1 MYVNFTIITQQKRQ
15 VIFFIWFILFIFS
28 VLSKGYAQVTHDT
41 LIAYRNYTIADS
53 LSSQGYYEQ
62 SLVHFNKAIPI
73 YATAKAWERVAR
85 CYNKISVFQR
95 RDKQYQES
103 LSNAKKALEICQKH
117 LPKNHLEA
125 AFAYDNIGNSY
136 NHKSS
141 NFKISLK
148 YLKKALKVREFI
160 EDTIGISD
168 SYHALGNLYFYK
180 REYDM
185 ALEYYR
191 KSLLI
196 NHTKLGA
203 NHIKTAKS
211 YFNIGLCHFNLENYD
226 KALLYSNIVIQTQL
240 NKPKKNYVTLTKT
253 YSILARIYK
262 ENGELDRAIF
272 SLEKQ
277 LEILQNVFGHYHHS
291 LINNFNLTGICY
303 KDKGEYDKA
312 LIYYTKAI
320 NIKTKIRKKDEK
332 HYGSGIYN
340 NIGVIYKYKGEYER
354 ALFYL
359 KKELNNNINTKDSFH
374 PSISLNYNNIANIYR
389 LKKEYKIALQY
400 YLKALQLRKK
410 ILGVNHS
417 EIADS
422 YNDIGELYTATQQY
436 DSATFYYNKA
446 LKIRKHVYE
455 KNNMDVA
462 NSYTSIAK
470 LFFDQQEYSQ
480 SLIYHQKALAIRLK
494 LLGTHH
500 PKVALSYRHIAKV
513 YTIQQDYNQA
523 LGYYQKALFANQ
535 VKNIRNNAAK
545 SFDPNQYMDHRV
557 LLQTLVDQAQAYTNR
572 YVQSCA
578 KDDLDL
584 TVISYQKA
592 DLLIQTIRETYTNYQ
607 DKVAF
612 AQQVKEVYQGA
623 IQTQLQLFEIDQ
635 DEQHLFQAFAYAEKS
650 KANTLKEILNASNAK
665 QFIGLP
671 KTITILEKELKTNTS
686 FYLSRISQERA
697 KEKSDTTKIVGYE
710 NTLFRIKRRQDSLQK
725 VLKSNYPEYY
735 KLRYD
740 NTIISVKDIQE
751 KIDEDT
757 TVLEFFT
764 SESITYA
771 FVITKHKFSI
781 KESPVTSLTNKV
793 ERFKE
798 ALVTQ
803 DFQEYKKLGH
813 TLYNELMLP
822 VSDTFEGRNLIII
835 PDGALWHCNFDLLL
849 MQQDDSNNPA
859 EVSYVLKKYAISY
872 SNAATVLFADKVEQS
887 TALKR
892 EECLAFSYSDT
903 TQLYENESVT
913 LAALRNST
921 IDLPGTRREI
931 KAISNIIDGQYYY
944 GTQAGEDNFKK
955 LSDQYNIL
963 HLALHGDIDSEHPEN
978 SRLYFSKNKDTV
990 QDNILYSHELF
1001 SMSIPADL
1009 TVLSACNTGSG
1020 KIANGEGIMSLGSA
1034 FQYAGTKSV
1043 LLTNWAVS
1051 DRTTPEIM
1059 QYFYKNLKKGMRKSQ
1074 ALQQAKLSYL
1084 ETADINRIAPFYWGG
1099 FYLIGD
1105 VSPIPFEKNISTWIF
1120 GVLILGI
1127 LFLLLVWY
1135 QKRKKQQY
1143 SS

>member
-28 VLSKGYAQVTHDT
+28 VLSKGYGQVTHDT
-41 LIAYRNYTIADS
+41 LIAYRNYRIADS

-73 YATAKAWERVAR
+73 YATAKAWERVTR
-85 CYNKISVFQR
+85 CYNKISDSQLENGNR
-95 RDKQYQES
+95 QES
-103 LSNAKKALEICQKH
+103 LYSAQKALEICQKK
-117 LPKNHLEA
+117 LSKNHREA
-125 AFAYDNIGNSY
+125 AFAYENMGIINSQKP
-136 NHKSS
+136 NK
-141 NFKISLK
+141 FKVSLQ
-148 YLKKALKVREFI
+148 YLERALKIREFT

-168 SYHALGNLYFYK
+168 SYHALGNLYFFQ
-180 REYDM
+180 REYDI
-185 ALEYYR
+185 ALEYYQ
-191 KSLLI
+191 KSLDI
-196 NHTKLGA
+196 RKRKLGID
-203 NHIKTAKS
+203 HKRTAAS
-211 YFNIGLCHFNLENYD
+211 YLGIGLAYYRKQDYD
-226 KALLYSNIVIQTQL
+226 KSLKFLSKSISVRSSLTNRIKANEAQAKIYRRRGDSDKVISFLEKNFKVLQSLRT
-240 NKPKKNYVTLTKT
+240 PKNYLLFKN
-253 YSILARIYK
+253 L
-262 ENGELDRAIF
+262 
-272 SLEKQ
+272 
-277 LEILQNVFGHYHHS
+277 
-291 LINNFNLTGICY
+291 NLTGICY
-303 KDKGEYDKA
+303 KDKGEYDEA
-312 LIYYTKAI
+312 LKYYSKAI
-320 NIKTKIRKKDEK
+320 NINNKIIKEEGRN
-332 HYGSGIYN
+332 YGSSVYN
-340 NIGVIYKYKGEYER
+340 NIGVVYKYKGEYDK
-354 ALFYL
+354 ALFYFRKAL
-359 KKELNNNINTKDSFH
+359 KENTKIRRYEH
-374 PSISLNYNNIANIYR
+374 PSSVALYHNNLANTFRLRKEYNIA
-389 LKKEYKIALQY
+389 LKY
-400 YLKALQLRKK
+400 YFKALRIREKTLAP
-410 ILGVNHS
+410 NHS
-417 EIADS
+417 DLADS
-422 YNDIGELYTATQQY
+422 YNDIGELYIATQQY

-455 KNNMDVA
+455 ENNMYVA
-462 NSYTSIAK
+462 DSYTSIAK

-480 SLIYHQKALAIRLK
+480 SLIYHQKARAIRLE

-557 LLQTLVDQAQAYTNR
+557 LLQTLADQAQAYTNR

-665 QFIGLP
+665 QFVGLP

-725 VLKSNYPEYY
+725 VLRSNYPEYY

-781 KESPVTSLTNKV
+781 KELPVTSLTNKV

-798 ALVTQ
+798 VLVTQ

-1059 QYFYKNLKKGMRKSQ
+1059 QYFYENLKKGMRKSQ